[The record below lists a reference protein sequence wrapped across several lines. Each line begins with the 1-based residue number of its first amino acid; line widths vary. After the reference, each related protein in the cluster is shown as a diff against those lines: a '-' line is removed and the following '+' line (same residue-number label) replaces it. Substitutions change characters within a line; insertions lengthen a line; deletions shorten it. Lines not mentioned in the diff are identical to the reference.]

1 MIRQKFTRKFI
12 GAFCILVLIK
22 ILAILAELF
31 HKNFWEVVGT
41 LFLFLLVAVICF
53 LVIAFQ
59 SNKEQND
66 NTGSG
71 RGGRSMAGGSSYVE
85 TSVFDRIHNMYE
97 DQARKFIEDK
107 DYRSAAKVY
116 INLLKDNYRGAK
128 TLVDGELYNEA
139 AVIYLKKLNNKSEAA
154 HCYEKAKQYRKSIEL
169 HKELGQKEKVGDLYR
184 EINEIDNANSYYQM
198 VVDDYVKY
206 SQMVK
211 ASLIYRKK
219 MEKPEQAQK
228 ILLQGWEEDKDA
240 FNCLN
245 NYFANIFD
253 VKKLDIVIREVY
265 KKTPAEKKG
274 IYLDAMKHEFKK
286 DVQLQSTTRNIAYE
300 IISEKIKTNSEIVN
314 ELKHFNPDD
323 EVILK
328 DISRYKM
335 NRNKMFG
342 H

>member
-1 MIRQKFTRKFI
+1 MNKQKFTEKFI

-41 LFLFLLVAVICF
+41 LFLFLVVAAICF
-53 LVIAFQ
+53 LVIALQ
-59 SNKEQND
+59 SNKEKTD
-66 NTGSG
+66 NFGG

-97 DQARKFIEDK
+97 DQARKFIENN

-128 TLVDGELYNEA
+128 TLADGELYNEA
-139 AVIYLKKLNNKSEAA
+139 AVIYLKKLNNKSDAA
-154 HCYEKAKQYRKSIEL
+154 DCYEKAKQYKKSIEL
-169 HKELGQKEKVGDLYR
+169 YKELGQKEKVGDLYR
-184 EINEIDNANSYYQM
+184 EINEVENANNYYQM

-211 ASLIYRKK
+211 ASLVYRKK
-219 MEKPEQAQK
+219 MEKPEAAQR
-228 ILLQGWEEDKDA
+228 ILLQGWEENKDT

-253 VKKLDIVIREVY
+253 VKDLDVAIREVY
-265 KKTPAEKKG
+265 KKTPSEKKS

-286 DVQLQSTTRNIAYE
+286 DVRLQSTTRNIAYE
-300 IISEKIKTNSEIVN
+300 IIAEKIKTHSEIVN
-314 ELKHFNPDD
+314 ELKHFNPED

-335 NRNKMFG
+335 NRNKIFG